1 MSIKTSYKLYNG
13 PDTPVA
19 FIFIF
24 QPLNEDWNNSISSP
38 FLQIHQWK
46 MLFGGL
52 VHQPLSVQLHILCNA
67 VINVASSLNE
77 PWFEVYK
84 EYKFE

>member
-52 VHQPLSVQLHILCNA
+52 VYQPLSVQLHILCSNKRS
-67 VINVASSLNE
+67 IILEWTMIWSI
-77 PWFEVYK
+77 
-84 EYKFE
+84 